1 MTTSFSLDQATAW
14 DNLITFIHSDSHEY
28 ALSGPAGTGKTFLI
42 SRLAAHLAEMGY
54 RLHLTATTNKAAR
67 VASRMADQE
76 PKTIHSLLGL
86 QPVEDV
92 DQGRQVLQR
101 KREPAVASGSLVI
114 VDEASMVQRELLKEI
129 RSAALDANAKVLFVG
144 DAYQLPPVF
153 EQHAPVFSMIAQQS
167 HLTTVHRQAL
177 ENPLLATA
185 TAIRQVLDG
194 APFPHLQD
202 AVSSVGGMTLH
213 NREEWGSLAL
223 STFASDEYAADPDHC
238 RMLGWTNAFVR
249 EANRRI
255 RRHVLGSVADSLPF
269 IPGERMINNN
279 AIGDEH
285 DLILSTDEPVQI
297 LTTQRSEVAGVPGW
311 QLKVRSENSGE
322 VDVFCAENW
331 QQTSALL
338 STVARPARAL
348 QDECNRLK
356 KVGLHVP
363 SDLDSRR
370 RAAWRLFFDTKRQ
383 FADLRP
389 PFASTVHK
397 SQGSTFQH
405 VFIHLSDI
413 GRNTHWQE
421 VVRLLYVALTRPAQH
436 AFMMGN
442 LPAWLTMIHQ
452 REAA

>member
-1 MTTSFSLDQATAW
+1 M
-14 DNLITFIHSDSHEY
+14 
-28 ALSGPAGTGKTFLI
+28 
-42 SRLAAHLAEMGY
+42 
-54 RLHLTATTNKAAR
+54 
-67 VASRMADQE
+67 
-76 PKTIHSLLGL
+76 
-86 QPVEDV
+86 
-92 DQGRQVLQR
+92 
-101 KREPAVASGSLVI
+101 
-114 VDEASMVQRELLKEI
+114 
-129 RSAALDANAKVLFVG
+129 
-144 DAYQLPPVF
+144 
-153 EQHAPVFSMIAQQS
+153 
-167 HLTTVHRQAL
+167 
-177 ENPLLATA
+177 
-185 TAIRQVLDG
+185 
-194 APFPHLQD
+194 
-202 AVSSVGGMTLH
+202 
-213 NREEWGSLAL
+213 
-223 STFASDEYAADPDHC
+223 
-238 RMLGWTNAFVR
+238 
-249 EANRRI
+249 
-255 RRHVLGSVADSLPF
+255 
-269 IPGERMINNN
+269 
-279 AIGDEH
+279 
-285 DLILSTDEPVQI
+285 QI

-322 VDVFCAENW
+322 VEVFCAENW
-331 QQTSALL
+331 QRASALL

-356 KVGLHVP
+356 RAGLQVS

-370 RAAWRLFFDTKRQ
+370 RAAWRLFFETKRQ